1 MNRVVSG
8 RVVVAVLA
16 VAFGSATVP
25 AADQAPAPAKVY
37 VGTVKGGHATA
48 RVAVVVKDGEFV
60 AYVCSREE
68 EFNAANSGWFRGK
81 VTAAGI
87 DAAADDK
94 RTLKGKLGDKSATLT
109 VGGGK
114 AELTA
119 ELALVAADAVAGL
132 YRDEAEVDGQLYVA
146 GWIIDEK
153 GEVAG
158 SVRGKTVATPKAVPA
173 VATPK
178 DAAKIAAPVGTGPTA
193 VALQPGKVVAPAVAQ
208 FRVTSVKNLGNNV
221 GDDSTDRI
229 EVKWEIKPELAEK
242 VKEYLVDVTVTYGD
256 GTTSAKS
263 KTAAG
268 SARST
273 EVRVPFKS
281 TTPTKSF
288 VVRITAIPK
297 DPEFGTFRTATKS
310 GNF

>member
-16 VAFGSATVP
+16 VAFGSATAP
-25 AADQAPAPAKVY
+25 AADPAPAPAKVY

-48 RVAVVVKDGEFV
+48 RVAVVVQDGEFV
-60 AYVCSREE
+60 AYVCSRDE
-68 EFNAANSGWFRGK
+68 EFNAANAGWFRGK

-87 DAAADDK
+87 NVSNPDDW
-94 RTLKGKLGDKSATLT
+94 TIKGKVEEKSASLT
-109 VGGGK
+109 IACGK
-114 AELTA
+114 TQMTA
-119 ELALVAADAVAGL
+119 DAALVAADAVAGL
-132 YRDEAEVDGQLYVA
+132 YRDEAEVDGQVYVA

-193 VALQPGKVVAPAVAQ
+193 VALKPGKAVPVLDG

-221 GDDSTDRI
+221 GDDSTERI
-229 EVKWEIKPELAEK
+229 EVKWDIKPEFGAK
-242 VKEYLVDVTVTYGD
+242 VKEYLVDVVVTYGD

-263 KTAAG
+263 KTAAS
-268 SARST
+268 SARAT